1 MVAPAWSGVTLAGT
15 EVNNGELILVNA
27 QSTLGT
33 NPCVVDCYVV
43 VYPQTGY

>member
-1 MVAPAWSGVTLAGT
+1 MVAPAWSGVTLADM
-15 EVNNGELILVNA
+15 EMNNGELIFNA

-43 VYPQTGY
+43 YPHNA